1 MLWMWGHGAGGVR
14 GQGCQKPRPGKQ
26 PLLWTLGEPF
36 QSLTTKV
43 WEQIAAPHPHLGE
56 PSLDGGRWCP
66 RLHRHTGHSA
76 ERCTGCPLTVPQAC
90 TPLPSRSLMPALR
103 PPGPLGPDILS
114 LLLSAS
120 FQLAPP
126 PCSPAPEGA
135 QPV

>member
-1 MLWMWGHGAGGVR
+1 MDVGARGGGR
-14 GQGCQKPRPGKQ
+14 ERAGLPKTPPRATAFSG
-26 PLLWTLGEPF
+26 TLGEPF

-56 PSLDGGRWCP
+56 PSLDGGRRCP
-66 RLHRHTGHSA
+66 SLHRHAGHSA
-76 ERCTGCPLTVPQAC
+76 ERCTGCPLTIPQAC
-90 TPLPSRSLMPALR
+90 TPLPARSLMPALR
-103 PPGPLGPDILS
+103 PPGPLGPESLS
-114 LLLSAS
+114 LMLSTS